1 MRPPCLSP
9 RRFSGTASIICYILL
24 SSIEIAPREGYIG
37 EGVSGARERDINA
50 SPMPISLVTFLFG
63 HKKVTKASVKTS
75 RGSIPGRRF
84 TYMGMGVGRSMAVSR
99 ST

>member
-50 SPMPISLVTFLFG
+50 SPMLTSLVTFLFSD
-63 HKKVTKASVKTS
+63 KKVT
-75 RGSIPGRRF
+75 
-84 TYMGMGVGRSMAVSR
+84 
-99 ST
+99 